1 MKKRLVELDLLR
13 AVAISLV
20 IGRHTPYLAPSNY
33 PYPVKMFFLY
43 WMKLGWIG
51 VDLFFVLSGFL
62 ISGLLFRE
70 YTQHGQIKLGRFLI
84 RRAFK
89 LYPAYYA
96 FLLITLI
103 WQIMVGKPRP
113 LPLYSFLSN
122 SLFFQN
128 YGPAVWNHTW
138 SLAVEEHFYLMFS
151 VLIFS
156 LSCTK
161 SKLTNPFRM
170 IRNITIGIGIS
181 VLLFRVITDWR
192 LVYTHRTHLYPTHLK
207 IDSLMFGVLLS
218 YYYHFKSEETVS
230 VLKKYYKFT
239 LPASFA
245 FLSTSVFFFIEKPF
259 MHTIGFSLL
268 YLGFGIQL
276 LHLISWQSK
285 LKDWFTKYLSWLSF
299 VGVHS
304 YSIYLWHIPLCVWG
318 FSYIIPTIY
327 GKRLPFIIGW
337 PVYFVGSIALGI
349 MMAKIIEIP
358 ALKLR
363 DKFYPS
369 RSSELPDFGNLKGLP

>member
-13 AVAISLV
+13 TLAIFLV
-20 IGRHTPYLAPSNY
+20 IGRHTPYLAPSQY
-33 PYPVKMFFLY
+33 PYPIKMFFWY
-43 WMKLGWIG
+43 WLKIGWIG

-70 YTQHGQIKLGRFLI
+70 YTQYGQIKPGRFLI

-103 WQIMVGKPRP
+103 WQIVDGKPRP
-113 LPLYSFLSN
+113 LPLYAFVSN
-122 SLFFQN
+122 SLFIQN

-138 SLAVEEHFYLMFS
+138 SLAIEEHFYLLFA
-151 VLIFS
+151 VLVFF
-156 LSCTK
+156 LSRTK
-161 SKLTNPFRM
+161 SKLTNPFR
-170 IRNITIGIGIS
+170 IIKTITIGIGIS
-181 VLLFRVITDWR
+181 VFLFRIITDWKIG
-192 LVYTHRTHLYPTHLK
+192 YTHRTHLYPTHLR

-218 YYYHFKSEETVS
+218 YYYHYKHEATLS
-230 VLKKYYKFT
+230 VLKKYYTVT

-245 FLSTSVFFFIEKPF
+245 FLSTSLFFFIEKPF

-276 LHLISWQSK
+276 LHLISWQSRV
-285 LKDWFTKYLSWLSF
+285 KDWFMKYLYWFSF
-299 VGVHS
+299 VGVYS

-318 FSYIIPTIY
+318 FSYIIPTIH

-337 PVYFVGSIALGI
+337 PIYFAGSIALGI
-349 MMAKIIEIP
+349 IMAKIIEIP

-363 DKFYPS
+363 DKLYPS
-369 RSSELPDFGNLKGLP
+369 RSRELTDFKSK

>member
-1 MKKRLVELDLLR
+1 MDLLR
-13 AVAISLV
+13 AVAIILV
-20 IGRHTPYLAPSNY
+20 IGRHTPYLAPSQY
-33 PYPVKMFFLY
+33 PYPIKMFFWY
-43 WMKLGWIG
+43 WLKLGWIG

-70 YTQHGQIKLGRFLI
+70 YTQHGQIKPGRFLI

-103 WQIMVGKPRP
+103 WQIVIGKPQS
-113 LPLYSFLSN
+113 LSMYAFLSN
-122 SLFFQN
+122 SLFIQN
-128 YGPAVWNHTW
+128 YGPSVWNHTW
-138 SLAVEEHFYLMFS
+138 SLAVEEHFYLLFP
-151 VLIFS
+151 VLIFF
-156 LSCTK
+156 LSRTK
-161 SKLTNPFRM
+161 SKLTNPFCS
-170 IRNITIGIGIS
+170 IRNITIGLGIS
-181 VLLFRVITDWR
+181 VLLFRIITDWR
-192 LVYTHRTHLYPTHLK
+192 FAYTHRIHFYPTHLR

-218 YYYHFKSEETVS
+218 YYYHYKHETTLS

-245 FLSTSVFFFIEKPF
+245 FLSTSLFFVIEKPF

-276 LHLISWQSK
+276 LHFISWQSK
-285 LKDWFTKYLSWLSF
+285 LKDWFMKYLYWLSF
-299 VGVHS
+299 VGVYS
-304 YSIYLWHIPLCVWG
+304 YSIYLWHLPLRVWG

-337 PVYFVGSIALGI
+337 PLYFAGSIALGI

-363 DKFYPS
+363 DKLYPS
-369 RSSELPDFGNLKGLP
+369 RSSELPDFKSK